1 MYILS
6 RDGDLLTKK
15 ALIGHATK
23 DKSNMLAS
31 TASSSTFPTASF
43 SSHYN
48 SFGLYNMVYG
58 TSYAVM
64 ERASIDMD
72 EKEDS
77 NASNKRR
84 HYLKVIDIK
93 AMSLKKKKLHILA
106 NR

>member
-1 MYILS
+1 
-6 RDGDLLTKK
+6 
-15 ALIGHATK
+15 
-23 DKSNMLAS
+23 
-31 TASSSTFPTASF
+31 
-43 SSHYN
+43 
-48 SFGLYNMVYG
+48 MVYG

-93 AMSLKKKKLHILA
+93 AMSLKKKNCIYSQIDSKTQNIR
-106 NR
+106 NQ